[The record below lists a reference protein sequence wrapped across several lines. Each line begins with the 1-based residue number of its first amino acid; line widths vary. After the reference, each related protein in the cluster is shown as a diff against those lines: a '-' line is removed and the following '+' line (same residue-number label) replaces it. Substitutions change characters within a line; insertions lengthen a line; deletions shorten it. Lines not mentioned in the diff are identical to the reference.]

1 MQDNFLK
8 NAPASENFTFTSRHV
23 LLWTENTSFL
33 SRLHN
38 LQPDTDENP
47 RSAFVRRKSGDNW
60 EPKDTSMALLQASAQ
75 AASAAPAPLLAHQA
89 KLALD
94 TGNAAWMIVATALVL
109 FMTLPGLALFYGG
122 MVRKKNVLATLAQSV
137 AVTVIVTVLWV
148 IVGYTLSF
156 GVGPNPGWQAVLG
169 SFDAFMLHGVT
180 TSTAYSAAP
189 ALPEYLWIAY
199 QMTFAII
206 TPALIAGSIAER
218 MKFSAFCLFIALW
231 SLVVYAPVCHW
242 VWGGGFLGKLG
253 VLDFAGGSV
262 VHVNSGVAG
271 LVAALVLG
279 KRKGFG
285 RDNMAPHNL
294 GYTMIGGSMLLVGWI
309 GFNAG
314 SEWAADGIA
323 SVAML
328 NTIVATMTGAIGWII
343 PEWIERKQPTLLGMI
358 SGMVAGLV
366 AITPAAGFVDPTGG
380 LIIGFAGGL
389 VCYFSSTYI
398 KNLFKYD
405 DSLDA
410 FGVHGVGGFTGA
422 VLTGI
427 FATTTI
433 NPAAAGHSV
442 LKQLLGLG
450 AVIVWSAVMTFL
462 ILMICKYTTG
472 LRVTEEEE
480 IEGLD
485 TSQHGEMLH
494 G

>member
-1 MQDNFLK
+1 
-8 NAPASENFTFTSRHV
+8 
-23 LLWTENTSFL
+23 
-33 SRLHN
+33 
-38 LQPDTDENP
+38 
-47 RSAFVRRKSGDNW
+47 
-60 EPKDTSMALLQASAQ
+60 MALLQASVQ
-75 AASAAPAPLLAHQA
+75 TVTTTIASAPHLLPHQV
-89 KLALD
+89 ALD
-94 TGNAAWMIVATALVL
+94 LNSGDTAWMIVATALVL

-122 MVRKKNVLATLAQSV
+122 MVRKKNILATLAQSV
-137 AVTVIVTVLWV
+137 AATVIVTVLWV
-148 IVGYTLSF
+148 IAGYSLSF
-156 GVGPNPGWQAVLG
+156 GVGGGDAAGPVNAVIG
-169 SFDAFMLHGVT
+169 SLDAFMLNGVT

-189 ALPEYLWIAY
+189 HLPEFLWVAY

-218 MKFSAFCLFIALW
+218 MKFSAFCLFMALW
-231 SLVVYAPVCHW
+231 SLLVYAPVAHW
-242 VWGGGFLGKLG
+242 VWAGGFLQKWG

-271 LVAALVLG
+271 LVAALTLG

-294 GYTMIGGSMLLVGWI
+294 SLTMIGGSMLLVGWI

-328 NTIVATMTGAIGWII
+328 NTIVATMTGAIGWIV
-343 PEWIERKQPTLLGMI
+343 PEWFERKQPTLLGMV

-366 AITPAAGFVDPTGG
+366 AITPAAGFVNPTGALVIG
-380 LIIGFAGGL
+380 LVGGV
-389 VCYFSSTYI
+389 VCYFASTYV

-405 DSLDA
+405 DSLDT

-422 VLTGI
+422 LLTGL
-427 FATTTI
+427 FADKAI
-433 NPAAAGHSV
+433 NPASAGASV
-442 LKQLLGLG
+442 LKQLGGLTC
-450 AVIVWSAVMTFL
+450 VIVWSAVLTFA

-472 LRVTEEEE
+472 LRVAEDEE